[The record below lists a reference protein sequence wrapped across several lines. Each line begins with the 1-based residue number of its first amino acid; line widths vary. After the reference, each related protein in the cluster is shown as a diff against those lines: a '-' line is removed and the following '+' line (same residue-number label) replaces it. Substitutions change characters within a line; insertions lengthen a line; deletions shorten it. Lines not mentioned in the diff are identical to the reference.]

1 MDHRNKEL
9 HMLKPTSLTTR
20 FDIRIG
26 LKEFFFSTLNVG
38 STQNDKDQCNQDKI
52 DNFDFIRKITGY

>member
-9 HMLKPTSLTTR
+9 LMLKSTSLTTR

-26 LKEFFFSTLNVG
+26 LKEFFYSTLNVG
-38 STQNDKDQCNQDKI
+38 GGK
-52 DNFDFIRKITGY
+52 G